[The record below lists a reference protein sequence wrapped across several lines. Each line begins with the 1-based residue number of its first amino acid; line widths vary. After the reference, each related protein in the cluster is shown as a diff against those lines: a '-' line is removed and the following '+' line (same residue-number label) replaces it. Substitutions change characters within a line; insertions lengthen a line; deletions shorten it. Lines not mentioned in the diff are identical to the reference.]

1 MKNLLDLINDIRKKQ
16 AAMKQL
22 EKDLPRIIGAECV
35 RQIKANFVASNP
47 AGWAARKAV
56 TNKAYTYGRKKR
68 VNKKG
73 ETFGNKSQYYGSV
86 YNANSPILKQTGN
99 LRDAIMYQV
108 TGKTVEIGVFPNSP
122 KKDKAGQ
129 EAHTYA
135 KHLNEGGPGHWGKNA
150 TNTPARPF
158 MPKPG
163 EPPTPKMLSGIEKK
177 YRYELNKF
185 MEDWKK

>member
-22 EKDLPRIIGAECV
+22 EKDLPRIIGNECV
-35 RQIKANFVASNP
+35 RQIKANFVKSNP
-47 AGWAARKAV
+47 AGWAARKDV
-56 TNKAYTYGRKKR
+56 TNKAYTYGRKK
-68 VNKKG
+68 G
-73 ETFGNKSQYYGSV
+73 GKSQYKGSV
-86 YNANSPILKQTGN
+86 FNADRPILVQTGN

-108 TGKTVEIGVFPNSP
+108 TGKTVIIGVFPNSP
-122 KKDKAGQ
+122 KKDKAEQ

-135 KHLNEGGPGHWGKNA
+135 RKMNEGGSGHWGKNP
-150 TNTPARPF
+150 TNTVARPF

-163 EPPTPKMLSGIEKK
+163 YPPTAKMLSGIEKK
-177 YRYELNKF
+177 YKFERNKF